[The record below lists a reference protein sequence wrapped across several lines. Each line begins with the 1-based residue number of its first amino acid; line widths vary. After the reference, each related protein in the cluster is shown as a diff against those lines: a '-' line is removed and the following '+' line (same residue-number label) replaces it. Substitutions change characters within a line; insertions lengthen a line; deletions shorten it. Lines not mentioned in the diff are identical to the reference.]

1 MDNGVDAE
9 GSTAGMTA
17 LEIASVWQ
25 RLGAWLV
32 DGVIGIL
39 AGVVGGL
46 LRSALGDDGQLLI
59 YVPIVF
65 YFVVNLWLVS
75 IRGQSLGKMAIGIK
89 IVKTDGSSVGFEGA
103 LIREIIGKLVS
114 SLIFFLGYIWILF
127 DGKRQGW
134 HDKIAGTYVVKA

>member
-1 MDNGVDAE
+1 MDIGVDAE
-9 GSTAGMTA
+9 GSVAGMTA

-59 YVPIVF
+59 NVPIVF

-89 IVKTDGSSVGFEGA
+89 IVKTDGSSVGFGGA
-103 LIREIIGKLVS
+103 FIREIIGKLVS
-114 SLIFFLGYIWILF
+114 TLIFFLGYIWILF

>member
-1 MDNGVDAE
+1 M
-9 GSTAGMTA
+9 AGMTA

-59 YVPIVF
+59 NVPIVF

-89 IVKTDGSSVGFEGA
+89 IVKTDGSSVGFGGA
-103 LIREIIGKLVS
+103 FIREIIGKLVS
-114 SLIFFLGYIWILF
+114 TLIFFLGYIWNLF

>member
-1 MDNGVDAE
+1 MDNRVDAE
-9 GSTAGMTA
+9 GSVAGMTA

-59 YVPIVF
+59 NVPIVF

-89 IVKTDGSSVGFEGA
+89 IVKTDGSSVGFGGA
-103 LIREIIGKLVS
+103 FIREIIGKLVS
-114 SLIFFLGYIWILF
+114 TLIFFLGYIWILF